1 MSSKRRKR
9 ITSLLL
15 WPGLCAFV
23 ALFLLLPE
31 LFPGNSQLY
40 QAIIDGDE
48 AKAHSLLEAGADPN
62 SRAAGLSGLGGG
74 PESTDR
80 YQFPPLLYAIWH
92 NEPGIALLLV
102 EAGADPNARN
112 PEGDTALIAAANA
125 GMTEVVKALIDK
137 RADVQAT
144 NTFNGETPLHL
155 GPAFDVLNTPN
166 PKDFLE
172 PEIKALLEQAGAK

>member
-1 MSSKRRKR
+1 MSPKRRKS
-9 ITSLLL
+9 IPFLLL
-15 WPGLCAFV
+15 WPGICALA
-23 ALFLLLPE
+23 ALFLVLPE

-48 AKAHSLLEAGADPN
+48 AKARSLIEAGADPN

-92 NEPGIALLLV
+92 NKPGIALLLV
-102 EAGADPNARN
+102 EAGADPNARK

-125 GMTEVVKALIDK
+125 GMTEVVSALLDK
-137 RADVQAT
+137 GADGQTA
-144 NTFNGETPLHL
+144 NSYNSETPLHL
-155 GPAFDVLNTPN
+155 GPAFDVLNTPS
-166 PKDFLE
+166 PKDFLK
-172 PEIKALLEQAGAK
+172 PEIKALLEQAGAN